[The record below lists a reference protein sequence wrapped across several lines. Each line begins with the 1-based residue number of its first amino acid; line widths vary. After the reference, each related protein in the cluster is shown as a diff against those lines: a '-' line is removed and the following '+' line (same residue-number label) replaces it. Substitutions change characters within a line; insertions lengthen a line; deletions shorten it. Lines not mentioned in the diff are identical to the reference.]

1 MKRDFALLAS
11 AAMALSV
18 FAFAGCVEVADDKTE
33 NSDTVTTPEDW
44 GGDKENPDISDE
56 TDGGIEDTEQDA
68 IPGTYAVK
76 TAAEVAEIIDGIDVE
91 KLFDEDVKGIGV
103 KSGVS
108 GDFAVGT
115 LFGTGFDADYNFK
128 LAFGDDGIAGI
139 GEATI
144 ETDLMLNGVNSN
156 ASLTATAYI
165 NGKCA
170 YGAIEGTS
178 DVSLGFLHESNDID
192 LKAMLNWADI
202 YNYFFGENTVKSTAA
217 LVTDWGVGAEIG
229 FNILNIIEMAADF
242 GVTVS
247 VDDSD
252 GLKFKLSASAQ
263 TVWTLFDFI
272 SNKTGDNIPVE
283 NIKKAVTV
291 NKFRFD
297 IYLAIDSDGIFRDAK
312 AVTDFSV
319 TIDSNLFIGKFIPTI
334 TASMKQTTEIY
345 LHRDTITPP
354 SDIATDGAYYDGTQK
369 VLSFIENFAD
379 LIGWDMNLSEKES
392 GKIEAI

>member
-1 MKRDFALLAS
+1 MKRVFALLAS

-18 FAFAGCVEVADDKTE
+18 FAFAGCDGAADDKTG
-33 NSDTVTTPEDW
+33 NSGTVTTPEDW
-44 GGDKENPDISDE
+44 GGDKGNPDISDE
-56 TDGGIEDTEQDA
+56 TDGGNEDTEQDA

-76 TAAEVAEIIDGIDVE
+76 TAAEVAEIIEGIDVE
-91 KLFDEDVKGIGV
+91 KMFDEDVTGIGV

-108 GDFAVGT
+108 GEFAAGV

-128 LAFGDDGIAGI
+128 VAFGENGIAGI

-144 ETDLMLNGVNSN
+144 DTDLTLNGVKSN
-156 ASLTATAYI
+156 ASLTATAYVD
-165 NGKCA
+165 GKCA

-178 DVSLGFLHESNDID
+178 DVSLGILHESNDID
-192 LKAMLNWADI
+192 LKAMLNWKDI
-202 YNYFFGENTVKSTAA
+202 YDYFFNRTSAASTARTE
-217 LVTDWGVGAEIG
+217 LGAEIG

-379 LIGWDMNLSEKES
+379 LIGWDINHSEKDS
-392 GKIEAI
+392 GKIQAV